1 MSINVKRKGPNV
13 QSPGT
18 DNRIRLQFDRTDH
31 SSPLQ
36 SPHIGKQTLTTML
49 NKLRDSK
56 ETIGT
61 ETHRSGGLI
70 EDKTMKAI
78 EDINIKEEQEEI
90 DSPVEDD
97 NIKQALEPE
106 SLTARSKSHPAKLKK
121 RDQSTVADYMRKRQ

>member
-1 MSINVKRKGPNV
+1 
-13 QSPGT
+13 
-18 DNRIRLQFDRTDH
+18 
-31 SSPLQ
+31 
-36 SPHIGKQTLTTML
+36 ML

-61 ETHRSGGLI
+61 ETHRSGGLF

-97 NIKQALEPE
+97 NKKLALEPE
-106 SLTARSKSHPAKLKK
+106 SLTVRSKSHPAKLQK
-121 RDQSTVADYMRKRQ
+121 RDLSTVADYMRKR

>member
-1 MSINVKRKGPNV
+1 
-13 QSPGT
+13 
-18 DNRIRLQFDRTDH
+18 
-31 SSPLQ
+31 
-36 SPHIGKQTLTTML
+36 ML

-90 DSPVEDD
+90 DSPVED

-121 RDQSTVADYMRKRQ
+121 RDQSTVADYMRKR